1 DPGTVIPG
9 IPVPAIHTFLGQF
22 IDHDITLELGSAK
35 ISLDNPTPL
44 NPDQIKKQI
53 VNSRSPNLDLDNV
66 YGPNLDGQMSPRDPD
81 NTNKMRI
88 DKVVHEQGLPDGV
101 HDEWRDLPR
110 LDNGTALIGDPRDDE
125 NI

>member
-1 DPGTVIPG
+1 HTLMDGENLDATSQTWPFGYMFPELQDDANLLLKSESTVKGLQRLGMEAMRDPGTVIPG

-53 VNSRSPNLDLDNV
+53 VNSRSPNLDLD
-66 YGPNLDGQMSPRDPD
+66 
-81 NTNKMRI
+81 
-88 DKVVHEQGLPDGV
+88 
-101 HDEWRDLPR
+101 
-110 LDNGTALIGDPRDDE
+110 
-125 NI
+125 